1 MNCDGV
7 YGKATV
13 GSRASS
19 GLVDSRRHHLF
30 YYVKQ
35 MPPRGDLLGSLEQIV
50 LLALVQLGDDAY
62 GMTVRRE
69 IEART
74 GRNVSIGAIYAT
86 LERLEGKGLVSSF
99 TGDPTPERGGR
110 ARRHFRIE
118 AEGRRALRT
127 SQDAIR
133 KMSAGLGARWEIA

>member
-1 MNCDGV
+1 
-7 YGKATV
+7 
-13 GSRASS
+13 
-19 GLVDSRRHHLF
+19 
-30 YYVKQ
+30 

-69 IEART
+69 IESRT

-86 LERLEGKGLVSSF
+86 LERLEGKGYVSSF
-99 TGDPTPERGGR
+99 TGEPTAARGGR
-110 ARRHFRIE
+110 ARRHFHIE
-118 AEGRRALRT
+118 GEGRRALRT